1 MISSERI
8 REQLNEAKKQRDH
21 SRELVREECFCEEN
35 AMDRGACSHCNS
47 HGFWQHIVERCKSI
61 LGMDVEEFHIE
72 ADDLLSEVK
81 RHSFFRAVI

>member
-1 MISSERI
+1 MISSEGI
-8 REQLNEAKKQRDH
+8 RKQLNEAKKQRDYF
-21 SRELVREECFCEEN
+21 RESLGKRCLCEEN
-35 AMDRGACSHCNS
+35 TMDRGACSHCNS
-47 HGFWQHIVERCKSI
+47 HGFWQHIVERCESI

>member
-1 MISSERI
+1 MISSDRI
-8 REQLNEAKKQRDH
+8 REQLNEAKKQRDYF
-21 SRELVREECFCEEN
+21 RESLGKRCLCEEN
-35 AMDRGACSHCNS
+35 AMDRGPCLYCNS
-47 HGFWQHIVERCKSI
+47 HGFWQRIVERCESI